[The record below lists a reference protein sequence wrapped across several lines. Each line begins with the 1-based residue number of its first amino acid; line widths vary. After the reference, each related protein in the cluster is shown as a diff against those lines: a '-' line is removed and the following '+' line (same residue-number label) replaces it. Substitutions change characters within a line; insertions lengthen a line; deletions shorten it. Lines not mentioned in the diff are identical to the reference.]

1 MMQPLGASGVQSM
14 FATPVYKKRRK
25 REKKIP
31 ASYPESNFDIP
42 VSTHISSFIIFKNGV
57 K

>member
-14 FATPVYKKRRK
+14 FATPVYKKRRT